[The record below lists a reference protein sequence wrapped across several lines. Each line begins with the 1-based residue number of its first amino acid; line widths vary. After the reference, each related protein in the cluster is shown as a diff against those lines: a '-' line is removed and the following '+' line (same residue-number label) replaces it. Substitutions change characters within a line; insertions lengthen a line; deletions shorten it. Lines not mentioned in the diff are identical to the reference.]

1 MDGAMF
7 TFGKKLLNRLP
18 FSKKFVLLATIFMF
32 TLFAVSV
39 LYLRLLIHKET
50 FIEKEQQGIAYIAP
64 MMDAMYGIQKHREYT
79 TTVLL
84 GHGNEAN
91 VAEAQKMIK
100 KSMTMMQTV
109 HKQQQASFIEEEQW
123 KQLLQQM
130 NDIQENWKT
139 FTVSEATKRHN
150 ALIYD
155 LQKMLLHIADRSNVS
170 LDNDMNNHYLAR
182 LVVEQVPLLTETIGG
197 AQSFAAELTLK
208 SELYEIERSKMT
220 YWTNVLETA
229 MQTVSRST
237 APLFVDD
244 EPLRKKVQQY
254 NDVISTD
261 LLSMVSLFQR
271 EFLQTNQISLTSVE
285 LYEKTNDAFEKLH
298 ELSRFSLD
306 AFQNHLQHEYEVI
319 MFEKWVTIGA
329 GALAVAVVIYLFI
342 AFYMAV
348 REQIATIEQ
357 ASMQAASGDLTVQLS
372 VMSND
377 EFARIAQSFQSLI
390 TSFRSMIGANQQLTH
405 DVSASAHEL
414 TAITE
419 EAAHAMEQVGATM
432 EEVAAGSSK
441 QRMWAQQNV
450 EAVHTLVDDTNYIL
464 SRSQQAAEAARAMTS
479 EAEKGTAA
487 MDKMIEQMKTMND
500 FITQSSEWIQALHQ
514 RSAHIA
520 QMATMITNIA
530 DQTNLLALNAA
541 IEAARAGEHGRGF
554 AVVADEVRKLAE
566 QSSLSA
572 KQIRE
577 LLQEVQT
584 DTSQSVEAMQQ
595 VRHESEKSMT
605 LAREADQTFDRI
617 QQTTNEVMV
626 QMDDVAQKIAV
637 MTSAFD
643 DLALTMKET
652 ETIAQEAE
660 RQTQTAAAAHEQLLS
675 AVQEIA
681 ANVQTL
687 SDKAQHLAEK
697 GKQFIV

>member
-1 MDGAMF
+1 MF

-130 NDIQENWKT
+130 NDIQGNWKT

-150 ALIYD
+150 ALVYD

-261 LLSMVSLFQR
+261 LLSMVSLLQR

-298 ELSRFSLD
+298 ELARFSLD
-306 AFQNHLQHEYEVI
+306 AFQNHLQHEYEAV

-372 VMSND
+372 VTSND

-390 TSFRSMIGANQQLTH
+390 ASFRSMIGANQQLTH

-643 DLALTMKET
+643 ELALTMKET

-697 GKQFIV
+697 GKQFTV

>member
-1 MDGAMF
+1 M
-7 TFGKKLLNRLP
+7 
-18 FSKKFVLLATIFMF
+18 LLATIFMF

-39 LYLRLLIHKET
+39 LYVRLLIHKET

-64 MMDAMYGIQKHREYT
+64 MIDAMYGIQKHREYT

-84 GHGNEAN
+84 GHGDEAN

-100 KSMTMMQTV
+100 KSMAMMQTA

-182 LVVEQVPLLTETIGG
+182 LVVEQVPLLTEMIGG

-244 EPLRKKVQQY
+244 EPMRKKVQQY

-271 EFLQTNQISLTSVE
+271 EFLQTNHISLTSVQ

-298 ELSRFSLD
+298 ELSRFSLV
-306 AFQNHLQHEYEVI
+306 AFQNHLQHEYEAV

-329 GALAVAVVIYLFI
+329 GSLAVAVVIYLFI

-372 VMSND
+372 VASND
-377 EFARIAQSFQSLI
+377 EFAHIARSFQSLI
-390 TSFRSMIGANQQLTH
+390 ASFRSMIGANQQLTQ
-405 DVSASAHEL
+405 DVSASAQEL

-450 EAVHTLVDDTNYIL
+450 EAVHTLVEDTNYIL

-514 RSAHIA
+514 RSADIA

-566 QSSLSA
+566 QSALSA

-584 DTSQSVEAMQQ
+584 DTAQSVEAMQH

-605 LAREADQTFDRI
+605 LAREADKTFDRI
-617 QQTTNEVMV
+617 QQTTSDVMV

-637 MTSAFD
+637 MTGAFD
-643 DLALTMKET
+643 ELALTMKET

-697 GKQFIV
+697 GKQFTV

>member
-1 MDGAMF
+1 MF
-7 TFGKKLLNRLP
+7 TLGKKLLNRLP

-39 LYLRLLIHKET
+39 LYVRLLIHKET

-64 MMDAMYGIQKHREYT
+64 MIDAMYGIQKHREYT

-84 GHGNEAN
+84 GHGDEAN

-100 KSMTMMQTV
+100 KSMAMMQTA

-182 LVVEQVPLLTETIGG
+182 LVVEQVPLLTEMIGG

-244 EPLRKKVQQY
+244 EPMRKKVQQY

-271 EFLQTNQISLTSVE
+271 EFLQTNHISLTSVQ

-298 ELSRFSLD
+298 ELSRFSLV
-306 AFQNHLQHEYEVI
+306 AFQNHLQHEYEAV

-329 GALAVAVVIYLFI
+329 GSLAVAVVIYLFI

-372 VMSND
+372 VASND
-377 EFARIAQSFQSLI
+377 EFAHIARSFQSLI
-390 TSFRSMIGANQQLTH
+390 ASFRSMIGANQQLTQ
-405 DVSASAHEL
+405 DVSASAQEL

-450 EAVHTLVDDTNYIL
+450 EAVHTLVEDTNYIL

-514 RSAHIA
+514 RSADIA

-566 QSSLSA
+566 QSALSA

-584 DTSQSVEAMQQ
+584 DTAQSVEAMQH

-605 LAREADQTFDRI
+605 LAREADKTFDRI
-617 QQTTNEVMV
+617 QQTTSDVMV

-637 MTSAFD
+637 MTGAFD
-643 DLALTMKET
+643 ELALTMKET

-697 GKQFIV
+697 GKQFTV

>member
-1 MDGAMF
+1 MDAPMF
-7 TFGKKLLNRLP
+7 TLGKKLLNRLP
-18 FSKKFVLLATIFMF
+18 FSKKFMLLATIFMF
-32 TLFAVSV
+32 TLFSISV
-39 LYLRLLIHKET
+39 LYVRLLTDKAT
-50 FIEKEQQGIAYIAP
+50 LLEKEKQGVAYIAP
-64 MMDAMYGIQKHREYT
+64 MIDAMYGIQKHREYT

-84 GHGNEAN
+84 GHGKEDK
-91 VAEAQKMIK
+91 VAEAQAMLK
-100 KSMTMMQTV
+100 KSIQTLQSV
-109 HKQQQASFIEEEQW
+109 HKEQKANFIEDEKW

-130 NDIQENWKT
+130 QDVQDKWKMYT
-139 FTVSEATKRHN
+139 ASEAVKRHN
-150 ALIYD
+150 ALVYD
-155 LQKMLLHIADRSNVS
+155 LHQLLLHVASRSHVS

-182 LVVEQVPLLTETIGG
+182 LFVEHVPFLTETIGG

-220 YWTNVLETA
+220 YWVNGLETA
-229 MQTVSRST
+229 MQTISRAT
-237 APLFVDD
+237 TPLFVDD
-244 EPLRKKVQQY
+244 EKMRKKVQQY
-254 NDVISTD
+254 NDIISTD
-261 LLSMVSLFQR
+261 LLSISSLFQR
-271 EFLQTNQISLTSVE
+271 EFLQTNRISLTSVE
-285 LYEKTNDAFEKLH
+285 LYEKTNHAHEQLYKLA
-298 ELSRFSLD
+298 RFSLH
-306 AFQNHLQHEYEVI
+306 AFQTHLDGEYRAVTV
-319 MFEKWVTIGA
+319 EKWLTIGL
-329 GALAVAVVIYLFI
+329 GAFAVSVVIYLFI

-348 REQIATIEQ
+348 REQIAAIEQ
-357 ASMQAASGDLTVQLS
+357 ASKQAASGDLTVQMS
-372 VMSND
+372 VSSND
-377 EFARIAQSFQSLI
+377 EFAHIAQSFQSLVA
-390 TSFRSMIGANQQLTH
+390 SFRSMISANQQLTY

-419 EAAHAMEQVGATM
+419 EAAQAMEQVGATM
-432 EEVAAGSSK
+432 EEVAVGSSK
-441 QRMWAQQNV
+441 QRVWAQQNV

-464 SRSQQAAEAARAMTS
+464 SRSQQAAEAARAMTR

-487 MDKMIEQMKTMND
+487 MDKMIDQMKTMSH

-514 RSAHIA
+514 RSADIA

-530 DQTNLLALNAA
+530 EQTNLLALNAA

-584 DTSQSVEAMQQ
+584 DTSQSVEAMQHVQ
-595 VRHESEKSMT
+595 QQSEKSM
-605 LAREADQTFDRI
+605 AIAHEADETFNRI
-617 QQTTNEVMV
+617 QQTTNHVMT

-637 MTSAFD
+637 MTNAFD
-643 DLALTMKET
+643 ELAMTMKET

-660 RQTQTAAAAHEQLLS
+660 QQTQTVAAAHEQLLS

-697 GKQFIV
+697 GKQFTV

>member
-1 MDGAMF
+1 MF

-64 MMDAMYGIQKHREYT
+64 MMDAMYGIQKHREHT

-84 GHGNEAN
+84 GHGNEAS

-155 LQKMLLHIADRSNVS
+155 LQKMLLHVADRSNVS

-285 LYEKTNDAFEKLH
+285 LYEKTNGAFEKLH

>member
-1 MDGAMF
+1 MDAAVF
-7 TFGKKLLNRLP
+7 TLGKKLLNRLP

-39 LYLRLLIHKET
+39 LYVRLLTDKAMVL
-50 FIEKEQQGIAYIAP
+50 EKEKQGVAYIAP
-64 MMDAMYGIQKHREYT
+64 MVDALYGIQKHREYT
-79 TTVLL
+79 MTVLL
-84 GHGNEAN
+84 GHGKEDK
-91 VAEAQKMIK
+91 VAEAQAMLK
-100 KSMTMMQTV
+100 KSMETLQSV
-109 HKQQQASFIEEEQW
+109 HKAQKADFIEEEKW

-130 NDIQENWKT
+130 KDVQDNWKMYT
-139 FTVSEATKRHN
+139 ASEAVKRHN

-155 LQKMLLHIADRSNVS
+155 LHQLLLSVASRSNVS

-182 LVVEQVPLLTETIGG
+182 LFVEHVPLLTEMIGG
-197 AQSFAAELTLK
+197 AQSFAAELTIK
-208 SELYEIERSKMT
+208 DELYEIERSKMT
-220 YWTNVLETA
+220 YWINALETA
-229 MQTVSRST
+229 MQTISRAT

-244 EPLRKKVQQY
+244 ASMRKKVQQY
-254 NDVISTD
+254 NDIISTD
-261 LLSMVSLFQR
+261 LLSITSLLQR

-285 LYEKTNDAFEKLH
+285 LYEKTNNANEQLH
-298 ELSRFSLD
+298 ELARFSLQ
-306 AFQNHLQHEYEVI
+306 AFQNHLQSEYRAV
-319 MFEKWVTIGA
+319 MFEKWVTISA

-348 REQIATIEQ
+348 REQITAIER
-357 ASMQAASGDLTVQLS
+357 ASMQAASGDLTVQMS
-372 VMSND
+372 VSSND
-377 EFARIAQSFQSLI
+377 EFAHIAQSFQSLI
-390 TSFRSMIGANQQLTH
+390 ASFRSMIGANQQLTH

-419 EAAHAMEQVGATM
+419 EAAQAMEQVGATM

-441 QRMWAQQNV
+441 QRAWAQQNV
-450 EAVHTLVDDTNYIL
+450 EAVYTLVDDTNYIL

-487 MDKMIEQMKTMND
+487 MDKMIEQMKTMSD

-514 RSAHIA
+514 RSADIA

-566 QSSLSA
+566 QSALSA

-584 DTSQSVEAMQQ
+584 DTAQSVEAMQH
-595 VRHESEKSMT
+595 VRHESEKSMV
-605 LAREADQTFDRI
+605 LAREADETFDRI
-617 QQTTNEVMV
+617 QQTTSDVMV
-626 QMDDVAQKIAV
+626 QMDDVAQKVAV

-643 DLALTMKET
+643 ELALTMKET

-697 GKQFIV
+697 GKQFTV

>member
-1 MDGAMF
+1 MF

-150 ALIYD
+150 ALVYD

-271 EFLQTNQISLTSVE
+271 EFLQANQISLTSVE

-306 AFQNHLQHEYEVI
+306 AFHNHLRHEYEAV

-329 GALAVAVVIYLFI
+329 GALAVTVVIYLFI

-372 VMSND
+372 VTSSD

-390 TSFRSMIGANQQLTH
+390 ASFRSMIGANQQLTH

-441 QRMWAQQNV
+441 QRMWTQQNV

-487 MDKMIEQMKTMND
+487 MDKMIEQIKTMND

-643 DLALTMKET
+643 ELALTMKET

-675 AVQEIA
+675 SVQEIA

-697 GKQFIV
+697 GKQFTV

>member
-1 MDGAMF
+1 MDVAVF
-7 TFGKKLLNRLP
+7 TLGKKLLNRLP
-18 FSKKFVLLATIFMF
+18 FSKKFMLLAIIFMF
-32 TLFAVSV
+32 TLFMISV
-39 LYLRLLIHKET
+39 LYVRLLTQKAT
-50 FIEKEQQGIAYIAP
+50 VIERESEGIAYIAP
-64 MMDAMYGIQKHREYT
+64 MIDAMYSLQKHREYT

-84 GHGNEAN
+84 GHGKEDK
-91 VAEAQKMIK
+91 VAEAQAMLK
-100 KSMTMMQTV
+100 KSMETLQSV
-109 HKQQQASFIEEEQW
+109 HKAQKADFIEEEKW
-123 KQLLQQM
+123 NQLLQQM
-130 NDIQENWKT
+130 KDVQDNWKMYT
-139 FTVSEATKRHN
+139 ASEAVKRHN

-155 LQKMLLHIADRSNVS
+155 LHQLLLSVASRSHVS

-182 LVVEQVPLLTETIGG
+182 LFVEHVPLLTEMIGG
-197 AQSFAAELTLK
+197 AQSFAAELTIK
-208 SELYEIERSKMT
+208 DELYEIERSKMT
-220 YWTNVLETA
+220 YWINTLETA
-229 MQTVSRST
+229 MQTISRAT

-244 EPLRKKVQQY
+244 ASMRKKVQQY
-254 NDVISTD
+254 NDIISTD
-261 LLSMVSLFQR
+261 LLSITSLLQR

-285 LYEKTNDAFEKLH
+285 LYEKTNDAHEQLH
-298 ELSRFSLD
+298 ELARFSLQ
-306 AFQNHLQHEYEVI
+306 AFQNHLQSEYRAV
-319 MFEKWVTIGA
+319 MFEKWVTIST

-348 REQIATIEQ
+348 REQITAIER
-357 ASMQAASGDLTVQLS
+357 ASMQAASGDLTVQMS
-372 VMSND
+372 VSSND
-377 EFARIAQSFQSLI
+377 EFAHIAQSFQSLI
-390 TSFRSMIGANQQLTH
+390 ASFRSMIGANQQLTH

-419 EAAHAMEQVGATM
+419 EAAQAMEQVGATM
-432 EEVAAGSSK
+432 EEVATGSSK
-441 QRMWAQQNV
+441 QRAWAQQNV
-450 EAVHTLVDDTNYIL
+450 EAVYTLVDDTNYIL
-464 SRSQQAAEAARAMTS
+464 SRSQQAAEAARAMTA

-487 MDKMIEQMKTMND
+487 MNKMIEQMKTMNG

-514 RSAHIA
+514 RSADIA

-566 QSSLSA
+566 QSALSA

-584 DTSQSVEAMQQ
+584 DTAQSVEAMQH
-595 VRHESEKSMT
+595 VRHESEKSMV
-605 LAREADQTFDRI
+605 LAREADETFDRI
-617 QQTTNEVMV
+617 QQTTSDVMV
-626 QMDDVAQKIAV
+626 QMDDVAQKVAV

-643 DLALTMKET
+643 ELALTMKET

-697 GKQFIV
+697 GKQFTV

>member
-1 MDGAMF
+1 M
-7 TFGKKLLNRLP
+7 
-18 FSKKFVLLATIFMF
+18 LATIFMF

-39 LYLRLLIHKET
+39 LYVRLLIHKET

-64 MMDAMYGIQKHREYT
+64 MIDAMYGIQKHREYT

-84 GHGNEAN
+84 GHGDEAN

-100 KSMTMMQTV
+100 KSMAMMQTA

-182 LVVEQVPLLTETIGG
+182 LVVEQVPLLTEMIGG

-244 EPLRKKVQQY
+244 EPMRKKVQQY

-271 EFLQTNQISLTSVE
+271 EFLQTNHISLTSVQ

-298 ELSRFSLD
+298 ELSRFSLV
-306 AFQNHLQHEYEVI
+306 AFQNHLQHEYEAV

-329 GALAVAVVIYLFI
+329 GSLAVAVVIYLFI

-372 VMSND
+372 VASND
-377 EFARIAQSFQSLI
+377 EFAHIARSFQSLI
-390 TSFRSMIGANQQLTH
+390 ASFRSMIGANQQLTQ
-405 DVSASAHEL
+405 DVSASAQEL

-450 EAVHTLVDDTNYIL
+450 EAVHTLVEDTNYIL

-514 RSAHIA
+514 RSADIA

-566 QSSLSA
+566 QSALSA

-584 DTSQSVEAMQQ
+584 DTAQSVEAMQH

-605 LAREADQTFDRI
+605 LAREADKTFDRI
-617 QQTTNEVMV
+617 QQTTSDVMV

-637 MTSAFD
+637 MTGAFD
-643 DLALTMKET
+643 ELALTMKET

-697 GKQFIV
+697 GKQFTV

>member
-1 MDGAMF
+1 MDAAVF
-7 TFGKKLLNRLP
+7 TLGKKLLNRLP

-39 LYLRLLIHKET
+39 LYVRLLTDKAMVL
-50 FIEKEQQGIAYIAP
+50 EKEKQGVAYIAP
-64 MMDAMYGIQKHREYT
+64 MVDALYGIQKHREYT

-84 GHGNEAN
+84 GHGKEDK
-91 VAEAQKMIK
+91 VAEAQAMLK
-100 KSMTMMQTV
+100 KSMETLQSV
-109 HKQQQASFIEEEQW
+109 HKAQKADFIEEEKW
-123 KQLLQQM
+123 NQLLQQM
-130 NDIQENWKT
+130 KDVQDNWKMYT
-139 FTVSEATKRHN
+139 ASEAVKRHN

-155 LQKMLLHIADRSNVS
+155 LHQLLLSVASRSHVS

-182 LVVEQVPLLTETIGG
+182 LFVEHVPLLTEMIGG
-197 AQSFAAELTLK
+197 AQSFAAELTIK
-208 SELYEIERSKMT
+208 DELYEIERSKMT
-220 YWTNVLETA
+220 YWINALETA
-229 MQTVSRST
+229 MQTISRAT

-244 EPLRKKVQQY
+244 ASMRKKVQQY
-254 NDVISTD
+254 NDIISTD
-261 LLSMVSLFQR
+261 LLSITSLLQR

-285 LYEKTNDAFEKLH
+285 LYEKTNNANEQLH
-298 ELSRFSLD
+298 ELARFSLQ
-306 AFQNHLQHEYEVI
+306 AFQNHLQSEYRAVT
-319 MFEKWVTIGA
+319 FEKWVTISA

-348 REQIATIEQ
+348 REQITAIER
-357 ASMQAASGDLTVQLS
+357 ASMQAASGDLTVQMS
-372 VMSND
+372 VSSND
-377 EFARIAQSFQSLI
+377 EFAHIAQSFQSLI
-390 TSFRSMIGANQQLTH
+390 ASFRSMIGANQQLTH

-419 EAAHAMEQVGATM
+419 EAAQAMEQVGATM

-441 QRMWAQQNV
+441 QRAWAQQNV
-450 EAVHTLVDDTNYIL
+450 EAVYTLVDDTNYIL
-464 SRSQQAAEAARAMTS
+464 SRSQQAAEAARAMTA

-487 MDKMIEQMKTMND
+487 MNKMIEQMKTMNG

-514 RSAHIA
+514 RSADIA

-566 QSSLSA
+566 QSALSA

-584 DTSQSVEAMQQ
+584 DTAQSVEAMQH
-595 VRHESEKSMT
+595 VRHESEKSMV
-605 LAREADQTFDRI
+605 LAREADETFDRI
-617 QQTTNEVMV
+617 QQTTSDVMV
-626 QMDDVAQKIAV
+626 QMDDVAQKVAV

-643 DLALTMKET
+643 ELALTMKET

-697 GKQFIV
+697 GKQFTV

>member
-1 MDGAMF
+1 MDEAVF

-18 FSKKFVLLATIFMF
+18 FSKKFMLLAIIFMF
-32 TLFAVSV
+32 TLFMISV
-39 LYLRLLIHKET
+39 LYVRLLTQKAT
-50 FIEKEQQGIAYIAP
+50 VIERESEGIAYIAP
-64 MMDAMYGIQKHREYT
+64 MIDAMYSLQKHREYT

-84 GHGNEAN
+84 GHGKEEN

-100 KSMTMMQTV
+100 KSVDSLQAV
-109 HKQQQASFIEEEQW
+109 HQKKRASFIDEQQW
-123 KQLLQQM
+123 KQLIQQI
-130 NDIQENWKT
+130 NDIQQNWTT

-155 LQKMLLHIADRSNVS
+155 VQKMLLYIADRSNVS

-182 LVVEQVPLLTETIGG
+182 LFVEHVPILTETIGG
-197 AQSFAAELTLK
+197 AQSYAAELTLK

-237 APLFVDD
+237 APLFADQ
-244 EPLRKKVQQY
+244 EAMRKKVQQY
-254 NDVISTD
+254 NDIIATD
-261 LLSMVSLFQR
+261 LLSMTSLFQR
-271 EFLQTNQISLTSVE
+271 EFLQTNRISLTSVD
-285 LYEKTNDAFEKLH
+285 LYEKTNDAHETLH
-298 ELSRFSLD
+298 ELARFSLQ
-306 AFQNHLQHEYEVI
+306 AFQQHLDHEYRTV
-319 MFEKWVTIGA
+319 MFEKWVTIGF
-329 GALAVAVVIYLFI
+329 GAFAVAVVIYLFI

-348 REQIATIEQ
+348 REQIVAIER
-357 ASMQAASGDLTVQLS
+357 ASMQAANGDLTVQMPVS
-372 VMSND
+372 SND
-377 EFARIAQSFQSLI
+377 EFARIAQSFHSLI
-390 TSFRSMIGANQQLTH
+390 ASFRAMISANQQLSR

-419 EAAHAMEQVGATM
+419 EAAQAMEQVGATM

-441 QRMWAQQNV
+441 QRVWAQQNAESV
-450 EAVHTLVDDTNYIL
+450 QTLVDDTNYIL
-464 SRSQQAAEAARAMTS
+464 SRSQQATEAARAMTA

-487 MDKMIEQMKTMND
+487 MDKMIDQMKTMNN
-500 FITQSSEWIQALHQ
+500 FIAQSSEWIQALHQ

-530 DQTNLLALNAA
+530 EQTNLLALNAA

-584 DTSQSVEAMQQ
+584 DTSQSVEAMEH
-595 VRHESEKSMT
+595 VRKESEKSMM
-605 LAREADQTFDRI
+605 LAREADDTFDRI
-617 QQTTNEVMV
+617 QQATNDVMV

-643 DLALTMKET
+643 ELALTMKET
-652 ETIAQEAE
+652 EAIAQEAE
-660 RQTQTAAAAHEQLLS
+660 QQTQTAAAAHEQLLS

-697 GKQFIV
+697 GKQFTV

>member
-1 MDGAMF
+1 MF

-64 MMDAMYGIQKHREYT
+64 IIDAMYGIQKHREYT
-79 TTVLL
+79 TTALL

-91 VAEAQKMIK
+91 VADAQKMMK
-100 KSMTMMQTV
+100 KSIEAMQMV

-182 LVVEQVPLLTETIGG
+182 LIVEQIPLLTETIGG

-208 SELYEIERSKMT
+208 GELYEIERSKMT
-220 YWTNVLETA
+220 YWINVLETA
-229 MQTVSRST
+229 MQTISRAT
-237 APLFVDD
+237 APLFADD
-244 EPLRKKVQQY
+244 EKMRKKVQQY
-254 NDVISTD
+254 NDIISTD
-261 LLSMVSLFQR
+261 LLSMTSLLQR

-298 ELSRFSLD
+298 ELARFSLD
-306 AFQNHLQHEYEVI
+306 AFQTHLQREYQAV
-319 MFEKWVTIGA
+319 MFEKWVTIGV
-329 GALAVAVVIYLFI
+329 GAFAVAVVIYLFI

-372 VMSND
+372 VTSSD

-390 TSFRSMIGANQQLTH
+390 ASFRSMIGANQQLTN

-464 SRSQQAAEAARAMTS
+464 SRSQQAAEAARAMTN
-479 EAEKGTAA
+479 EAEKGTIAI
-487 MDKMIEQMKTMND
+487 DKMIEQMKTMND

-514 RSAHIA
+514 RSADIA
-520 QMATMITNIA
+520 HMATMITNISE
-530 DQTNLLALNAA
+530 QTNLLALNAA

-584 DTSQSVEAMQQ
+584 DTSQSFEVMQQ

-605 LAREADQTFDRI
+605 LAREADKTFDRI

-643 DLALTMKET
+643 ELALTMKET

-697 GKQFIV
+697 GKQFTV

>member
-1 MDGAMF
+1 MF

-271 EFLQTNQISLTSVE
+271 EFLQANQISLTSVE

-306 AFQNHLQHEYEVI
+306 AFQNHLQHEYEAV

-329 GALAVAVVIYLFI
+329 GALAVMVVIYLFI

-372 VMSND
+372 VTSSD

-390 TSFRSMIGANQQLTH
+390 ASFRSMIGANQQLTH

-643 DLALTMKET
+643 ELALTMKET

-697 GKQFIV
+697 GKQFTV